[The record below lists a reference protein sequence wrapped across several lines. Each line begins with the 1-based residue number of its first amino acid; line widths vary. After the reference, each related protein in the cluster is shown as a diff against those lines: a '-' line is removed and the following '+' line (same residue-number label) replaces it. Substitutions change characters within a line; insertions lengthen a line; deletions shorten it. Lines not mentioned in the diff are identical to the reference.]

1 MQALILAGG
10 SGTRFWPLSR
20 SRRPKQLLALDD
32 GGSLLRQTVERV
44 LPVVGPEGLWIS
56 TTRELVAAVAGELPE
71 VPRDRILAEPASRN
85 TAPAIGWCL
94 ATMPEDARDD
104 VVAVLPADHR
114 VADGSRFRAAL
125 AAAEAAARAGDRV
138 LTLGVRPTRPETGY
152 GYLELGGILDAGSG
166 VRRVVRFTEK
176 PDQAT
181 AERFVASG
189 DYLWNAGIFVFRG
202 ARLLADLDRLAPE
215 IGGGLRRMAGAPEA
229 AERLYAELP
238 SLSIDHA
245 VMEKLEDLATVPLDC
260 GWSDLGSW
268 DALAAVLPAD
278 AAGNATRGDVVA
290 VDSHGCLLWAD
301 QGQVAALGL
310 RDLVVVRTGDTVL
323 VAPRE
328 RSQDVRRIVDALRA
342 QGRDELL

>member
-20 SRRPKQLLALDD
+20 RRRPKQLLALDAGD
-32 GGSLLRQTVERV
+32 SLLRQTVERV
-44 LPVVGPEGLWIS
+44 LPLVGADGIWVS
-56 TTRELVAAVAGELPE
+56 TTRDLVAGVAAELPE
-71 VPRDRILAEPASRN
+71 LPEERLLVEPAGRN

-94 ATMPEDARDD
+94 TRMPEEALTD

-114 VADGSRFRAAL
+114 VADGERFRTAL
-125 AAAEAAARAGDRV
+125 ATAAAAAREGDRV

-152 GYLELGGILDAGSG
+152 GYLELGGVLDEATGL
-166 VRRVVRFTEK
+166 RRVARFTEK
-176 PDQAT
+176 PDTAT
-181 AERFVASG
+181 AERFLASG
-189 DYLWNAGIFVFRG
+189 GYLWNAGIFVFRG
-202 ARLLADLDRLAPE
+202 ARLLAELERLAPE
-215 IGGGLRRMAGAPEA
+215 IGNGLRRLAAEPEA
-229 AERLYAELP
+229 AEELYAALP

-268 DALAAVLPAD
+268 DALAAALAAD
-278 AAGNATRGDVVA
+278 AAGNVTRGDVLA
-290 VDSHGCLLWAD
+290 VDSSGSLLWAEE
-301 QGQVAALGL
+301 GQIAALGL

-328 RSQDVRRIVDALRA
+328 RSQEVRRIVDALRE